1 MQVTAKEQDTGS
13 FLESAS
19 IPPDFV
25 LADPP
30 RQGLGKQAVA
40 RLLSLRPPT
49 IVLVACDPATLARD
63 LAALTTVYD
72 ISRITMVD
80 LFPQTGHMETVVR
93 LDRK

>member
-1 MQVTAKEQDTGS
+1 VQVTAKEQDTDS

-19 IPPDFV
+19 APPGFV